1 MNRKIALLPVDGR
14 PVTRELPK
22 QIASIGNWEVLLP
35 PKNLLG
41 FLKKPGD
48 IEALEK
54 WIWEVAPDVD
64 GFVLSV
70 DMLGYG
76 GLVPSR
82 VCTDGEETIK
92 QRIGI
97 LRSLK
102 EKYPDR
108 ALMAFSSTMR
118 ISNNYVNEEEKE
130 YWSEYGVEL
139 WEYSFH
145 IHRFEKTGCEE
156 SNRNVQELRNRIPS
170 EVLEDYL
177 STRLKNYCVN
187 VSLLDMVEDGT
198 LDVLVFPQDDTS
210 EYGLNIGEQEDLLT
224 KVFERELFQ
233 RVFIYPG
240 ADEVANTLV
249 AKMIYQLEN
258 VPFPTFFPL
267 YSGETGALST
277 AMYEDRPICESVK
290 GQIFAFGGYT
300 VHHPGEADIV
310 FAVNV
315 PGKRQGDLA
324 LQKYLGEVDTPH
336 RNIGEWIKRISHYL
350 RQDKLVA
357 VADTAY
363 ANGVDERMLPQLLS
377 GVKMSE
383 LAGFAGWN
391 TAGNTLGTVVAQ
403 AAMVHLQKQKPSLK
417 ETEVKERLHAEI
429 TLRLLDDYV
438 YQSVVRQ
445 EVRAVVGES
454 AVSREE
460 LLNRVTEMFRRE
472 ASDFLERYHLHFSLE
487 DIYLP
492 WDRTFE
498 IGIGRGVES

>member
-35 PKNLLG
+35 PKDLLG
-41 FLKKPGD
+41 FLKEPGD
-48 IEALEK
+48 MAALEK
-54 WIWEVAPDVD
+54 WIWEVAPEVD

-70 DMLGYG
+70 DMVGYG

-82 VCTDGEETIK
+82 VCIDGEERII
-92 QRIGI
+92 QRIGL

-102 EKYPDR
+102 EKYPDKV
-108 ALMAFSSTMR
+108 LMAFSSTMR

-130 YWSEYGVEL
+130 YWNDYGVEL

-145 IHRFEKTGCEE
+145 HHRYEKTGCEE
-156 SNRNVQELRNRIPS
+156 SNQKVQDLGNRIPS
-170 EVLEDYL
+170 EILEDYL
-177 STRLKNYCVN
+177 TTRLKNYRVN
-187 VSLLDMVEDGT
+187 VSLLDMVEDQT

-210 EYGLNIGEQEDLLT
+210 EYGVNIGEQEDLS
-224 KVFERELFQ
+224 KNVYERKLFQ

-258 VPFPTFFPL
+258 VRFPTFFPV
-267 YSGETGALST
+267 YSGEIGALST

-300 VHHPGEADIV
+300 VNSPVESDIV

-324 LQKYLGEVDTPH
+324 LQKHLEEVDTPQ

-363 ANGVDERMLPQLLS
+363 ANGVDARMLPRLLS
-377 GVKMSE
+377 EVKVSE

-403 AAMVHLQKQKPSLK
+403 AAMVHLQKQKPSLP
-417 ETEVKERLHAEI
+417 EAEVKERLLAEI

-445 EVRAVVGES
+445 KVRAVVDES
-454 AVSREE
+454 AISREE
-460 LLNRVTEMFRRE
+460 LLYQVTESFRNE
-472 ASDFLERYHLHFSLE
+472 ASVFLDQYGLDFSLK

-498 IGIGRGVES
+498 IGIGRGVVS